1 MLAKSGPQPVLVQQT
16 KQHESL
22 PCFSD
27 WAPSLLLHRFPV
39 RKEPVFF
46 SSFSHEE
53 VKSPAKSPP
62 PPECSSP
69 YPLTPWAS
77 LHLAPLASLVE
88 TRQWDSRP
96 GRTGWELAGGGGG
109 TAPVAPEILS
119 RKGFGL
125 WPG

>member
-62 PPECSSP
+62 PRM
-69 YPLTPWAS
+69 L
-77 LHLAPLASLVE
+77 
-88 TRQWDSRP
+88 
-96 GRTGWELAGGGGG
+96 
-109 TAPVAPEILS
+109 
-119 RKGFGL
+119 
-125 WPG
+125 